1 MNNKQPTLSR
11 RAAGI
16 LLHPTSLPGRHGSGD
31 LGLPA
36 REFATFLHQAGQSWW
51 QMLPIHPIGPGN
63 SPYSALS
70 AFAGNPLLISL
81 ERLADDGLLDRRD
94 VAPARGLHT
103 DRVNYPSVIR
113 YRNSRLRRAYDA
125 FRSAGGLR
133 RKAFECFCAT
143 HADWL
148 DDHALFMALRAANGG
163 RAWLRW
169 PRGVRLR
176 QGRALTG
183 ARKDL
188 ADEIDLERF
197 VQYIFDQ
204 QWTVLHEH
212 ARALGV
218 GLIGDIPI
226 FVAHDSSDVWARRE
240 LFDLAADGRAKTV
253 SGVPPDCFSR
263 TGQLWGHPQY
273 RWSRHQQTRFAWWI
287 ARFRRALDQFDAAR
301 IDHFLGFHRV
311 WSVSGRARIARN
323 GRWVRTPGRA
333 LLQTLKRKLGA
344 LPIIA
349 EDLGVVTPEAL
360 ALRDDFGLPGM
371 RLLHF
376 AFGNDDGDR
385 YNQPHNYPRNCVA
398 YPGTHDNETTVG
410 WFQRLRREHE
420 RDDAVNLSPYERVLR
435 YIGKSGRSIHWDMI
449 RLAQQSP
456 ANLAVIPLQDVLG
469 LDNDARMNRPA
480 TTRGNWE
487 WRVRRSRLSAAL
499 AEGLRDLAEAY
510 ERLPLET

>member
-1 MNNKQPTLSR
+1 MAEDTSPNLSLSR

-133 RKAFECFCAT
+133 RKAFERFCAT

-163 RAWLRW
+163 RPWLRW

-197 VQYIFDQ
+197 VQYVFDQ

-263 TGQLWGHPQY
+263 TGQRLGAPAVPLVDGTSQTRLRVVAGPLRRA
-273 RWSRHQQTRFAWWI
+273 RWSSSTPRASITSWASIACGRCSGTREDRPAW
-287 ARFRRALDQFDAAR
+287 AA
-301 IDHFLGFHRV
+301 G
-311 WSVSGRARIARN
+311 SS
-323 GRWVRTPGRA
+323 TPGRA
-333 LLQTLKRKLGA
+333 PASDASYASVFGA
-344 LPIIA
+344 Q
-349 EDLGVVTPEAL
+349 
-360 ALRDDFGLPGM
+360 
-371 RLLHF
+371 LHDHR
-376 AFGNDDGDR
+376 GGS
-385 YNQPHNYPRNCVA
+385 
-398 YPGTHDNETTVG
+398 
-410 WFQRLRREHE
+410 RR
-420 RDDAVNLSPYERVLR
+420 R
-435 YIGKSGRSIHWDMI
+435 
-449 RLAQQSP
+449 
-456 ANLAVIPLQDVLG
+456 
-469 LDNDARMNRPA
+469 
-480 TTRGNWE
+480 
-487 WRVRRSRLSAAL
+487 
-499 AEGLRDLAEAY
+499 
-510 ERLPLET
+510 